1 MGVSESGQRK
11 LAALTE
17 VKPETRQQALDRLYE
32 EHAGALRRFITVRVA
47 GNLDVEDLV
56 QEVYARLA
64 RMDAVPEKLPPG
76 RRSTRAFLLTVAN
89 RLVIDR
95 ERHRGVRRE
104 HDERLRLLQ
113 DQDDAGS
120 PSPERIVLARDDLDA
135 VASAV
140 EELKPQWRRAF
151 VLNRFNNMSYS
162 EVAKSMG
169 VSHKTVEKYISKAL
183 LHLRAALLDD

>member
-1 MGVSESGQRK
+1 MSESGERK
-11 LAALTE
+11 RAALTE
-17 VKPETRQQALDRLYE
+17 VKPETRQQALDRLYD
-32 EHAGALRRFITVRVA
+32 EHAGALRRFIAVRVA

-113 DQDDAGS
+113 DQDDTGS
-120 PSPERIVLARDDLDA
+120 PSPESIMLARDDLDA
-135 VASAV
+135 VASAI
-140 EELKPQWRRAF
+140 EQLKPQWRRAF
-151 VLNRFNNMSYS
+151 VLNRFNNMSYG
-162 EVAKSMG
+162 EVAKTMG
-169 VSHKTVEKYISKAL
+169 VSPKTVEKYIGKAL
-183 LHLRAALLDD
+183 LHLRSVLLGD

>member
-1 MGVSESGQRK
+1 MGVSESGRRK
-11 LAALTE
+11 RAALTE
-17 VKPETRQQALDRLYE
+17 VKPETRQQALDRLYD

-64 RMDAVPEKLPPG
+64 RMDAVPERLPAG

-113 DQDDAGS
+113 DQDDTGF
-120 PSPERIVLARDDLDA
+120 PSPESIMLVRDDLDA
-135 VASAV
+135 VASAI
-140 EELKPQWRRAF
+140 EELRK
-151 VLNRFNNMSYS
+151 V
-162 EVAKSMG
+162 
-169 VSHKTVEKYISKAL
+169 
-183 LHLRAALLDD
+183 

>member
-1 MGVSESGQRK
+1 MSESGRRK
-11 LAALTE
+11 RAALTE
-17 VKPETRQQALDRLYE
+17 VKPETRQQALDRLYD

-64 RMDAVPEKLPPG
+64 RMDAVPERLPAG

-113 DQDDAGS
+113 DQDDTGF
-120 PSPERIVLARDDLDA
+120 PSPESIMLVRDDLDA
-135 VASAV
+135 VASAI
-140 EELKPQWRRAF
+140 EELRK
-151 VLNRFNNMSYS
+151 V
-162 EVAKSMG
+162 
-169 VSHKTVEKYISKAL
+169 
-183 LHLRAALLDD
+183 

>member
-1 MGVSESGQRK
+1 MSESGQRK
-11 LAALTE
+11 FAALTE
-17 VKPETRQQALDRLYE
+17 VKPETRQQTLDRLYE
-32 EHAGALRRFITVRVA
+32 EHAGALRRFVAVRVA

-64 RMDAVPEKLPPG
+64 RMDTVSEKLPPG

-113 DQDDAGS
+113 DQDDTGS
-120 PSPERIVLARDDLDA
+120 PSPESIVLARGDLDA
-135 VASAV
+135 VASAI
-140 EELKPQWRRAF
+140 EELKPQWRLAF

-162 EVAKSMG
+162 EVAKTMN
-169 VSHKTVEKYISKAL
+169 VSPKTIEKYIGKAL
-183 LHLRAALLDD
+183 LRLRSAVFDD

>member
-1 MGVSESGQRK
+1 MSEPGERK

-17 VKPETRQQALDRLYE
+17 VKPETRQQALDRLYD
-32 EHAGALRRFITVRVA
+32 EHAGALRRFIAVRVA

-64 RMDAVPEKLPPG
+64 RMDGVPEKLPPG

-113 DQDDAGS
+113 DPDDAGS
-120 PSPERIVLARDDLDA
+120 PSPESIVLARDDLA
-135 VASAV
+135 SVAAAI
-140 EELKPQWRRAF
+140 EALKPQWRRAF

-162 EVAKSMG
+162 EVAKTMEISP
-169 VSHKTVEKYISKAL
+169 KTVEKYISKAL
-183 LHLRAALLDD
+183 VHLRSALLDD

>member
-1 MGVSESGQRK
+1 MGVSEPGEPK
-11 LAALTE
+11 LATLTE
-17 VKPETRQQALDRLYE
+17 VKPETRQQALDRLYD
-32 EHAGALRRFITVRVA
+32 EHAGALRRFIAVRVA
-47 GNLDVEDLV
+47 GNFDVEDLV

-64 RMDAVPEKLPPG
+64 RMDAVPQKLPPG

-113 DQDDAGS
+113 DQHDAGF
-120 PSPERIVLARDDLDA
+120 PSPESIILARGDLDA
-135 VASAV
+135 VASAI
-140 EELKPQWRRAF
+140 EELKPRWRRAF

-162 EVAKSMG
+162 EVAKAMD
-169 VSHKTVEKYISKAL
+169 VSTKTVEKYIGKAL
-183 LHLRAALLDD
+183 LRLRLALVDD

>member
-17 VKPETRQQALDRLYE
+17 VKPETRQQALDRLYD

-64 RMDAVPEKLPPG
+64 RMDAVPERLPAG

-104 HDERLRLLQ
+104 HDERLRLLE

-120 PSPERIVLARDDLDA
+120 PSPESIVLARDDLDA
-135 VASAV
+135 VASAI
-140 EELKPQWRRAF
+140 EELKPRWRRAF

-162 EVAKSMG
+162 EVAKTMG
-169 VSHKTVEKYISKAL
+169 VSPKTVEKYISKAL
-183 LHLRAALLDD
+183 MHLRSALLAD